1 MAGRKTP
8 PSRIPPPRIP
18 PPHINVAA
26 RSLSEAKFRKRIVKS
41 KKTYTRKRRDAER
54 LAPFHLP
61 LSRFEVLPP
70 LILRPA

>member
-1 MAGRKTP
+1 MARRKAP
-8 PSRIPPPRIP
+8 PSRIPPLR
-18 PPHINVAA
+18 INVAA

-61 LSRFEVLPP
+61 LPRFEALLPA
-70 LILRPA
+70 ILRPA